1 MKKHKITAD
10 DIWHIAVAVLIAAI
24 LIMQFRIEIQE
35 QKTRDAID
43 TFHEKAVRQVED
55 LNYIMSDA
63 LGEEDE

>member
-10 DIWHIAVAVLIAAI
+10 NVWHIAVAVLIAAI
-24 LIMQFRIEIQE
+24 LIMQFMIESQQ

-43 TFHEKAVRQVED
+43 AFHEKAVRQVED